1 MTRTLSGTVGTSA
14 VIGAAERTKRASLL
28 QSLGRFEQASFR
40 RAALEAVIAAQ
51 AGLIVLNEDFTIAH
65 RALIRPSNF
74 YNKGL
79 EPEATWPKVQYEWVF
94 KFDRSFPRITD
105 PGFGGGWILARK
117 QLSLSQTRHN
127 YRRSMKKISV
137 IVKSAFSAGPV
148 VALVLFSVAGC
159 ANQSA
164 ASNVKNKPVSGYVR
178 MTQVQA
184 AYIGTGN
191 ASSGVLD
198 YHGRKYSFMVGGL
211 GIGGIGV
218 SKIEA
223 YGEVYR
229 LEHVRDFPGAYAQG
243 RYGFA
248 LGTTSS
254 GELWLQNEKNVVMH
268 PEAGRSG
275 DWLAGST

>member
-1 MTRTLSGTVGTSA
+1 
-14 VIGAAERTKRASLL
+14 
-28 QSLGRFEQASFR
+28 
-40 RAALEAVIAAQ
+40 
-51 AGLIVLNEDFTIAH
+51 
-65 RALIRPSNF
+65 
-74 YNKGL
+74 
-79 EPEATWPKVQYEWVF
+79 
-94 KFDRSFPRITD
+94 
-105 PGFGGGWILARK
+105 
-117 QLSLSQTRHN
+117 
-127 YRRSMKKISV
+127 
-137 IVKSAFSAGPV
+137 
-148 VALVLFSVAGC
+148 
-159 ANQSA
+159 
-164 ASNVKNKPVSGYVR
+164 